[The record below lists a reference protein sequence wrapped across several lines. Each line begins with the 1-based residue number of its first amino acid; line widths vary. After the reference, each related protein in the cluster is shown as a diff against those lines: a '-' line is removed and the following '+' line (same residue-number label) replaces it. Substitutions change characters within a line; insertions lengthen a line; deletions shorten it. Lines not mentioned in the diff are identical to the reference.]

1 MTNNN
6 AKNLRGYKISMNLNS
21 SRQAIA
27 RFGTPMAVG
36 ARNLLISMAVLLL
49 SPFSKADFEYTHGK
63 WALNP
68 AETVDRRAKMKS
80 LDAEEKAKLASEV
93 KNAITYWELD
103 GTNLTYTDNNGK
115 VSTSPY
121 EAVRV
126 EGEKFEMV
134 FVANGRQIGGA
145 IQIEPSESG
154 FCATFMVD
162 HSNATGLL
170 SSHTDCYQPMR

>member
-1 MTNNN
+1 
-6 AKNLRGYKISMNLNS
+6 MNLNS
-21 SRQAIA
+21 SRQKISY
-27 RFGTPMAVG
+27 FGRPVSG
-36 ARNLLISMAVLLL
+36 CARNVLISVALFLLPPL
-49 SPFSKADFEYTHGK
+49 SMADFDYTHGK
-63 WALNP
+63 WELNP

-80 LDAEEKAKLASEV
+80 LDAEEKDELAIEV

-115 VSTSPY
+115 VSKSPY

-134 FVANGRQIGGA
+134 FVSNGRQIGGA

-170 SSHTDCYQPMR
+170 SSHTDCYQPRRK